1 LRQTPPTKQLASRP
15 VLQMIICIF
24 FLGIFIVLV
33 KMFSP
38 VHATQLTTY
47 KCQTKMT
54 NCQTKMLSTRTLKH
68 FALQLW
74 CKISV

>member
-1 LRQTPPTKQLASRP
+1 
-15 VLQMIICIF
+15 
-24 FLGIFIVLV
+24 
-33 KMFSP
+33 
-38 VHATQLTTY
+38 
-47 KCQTKMT
+47 MT